1 MEASSGPVT
10 RSAKA
15 YAVVVAIGVS
25 VLLVS
30 GLVARAGVSEAER
43 AVFQAVNELPQS
55 LHPFVWPLM
64 QYGTFITIP
73 ALAVMAFCFRR
84 FRLGLALL
92 LAGVGVYL
100 IALLVKSTVERQR
113 PGSLLDGVEARES
126 FSPESLGFP
135 SGHVSVAAALTVV
148 AAAYLPRRW
157 ALAAAGVA
165 VVVMFGRMYMG
176 AHLPLDLVG
185 GAALGA
191 IAGGVVNLVIPPDPP
206 RAVEGV
212 SGVTMGPEGSDVV

>member
-1 MEASSGPVT
+1 MEGSRCPIAG
-10 RSAKA
+10 SARA
-15 YAVVVAIGVS
+15 HAAVVVTGCS

-30 GLVARAGVSEAER
+30 GLLARGGVSEAER
-43 AVFQAVNELPQS
+43 AVFQAVNELPGS
-55 LHPFVWPLM
+55 LHPIVWPLM

-73 ALAVMAFCFRR
+73 VLAVLAFCFRR
-84 FRLGLALL
+84 FRLGIALL

-113 PGSLLDGVEARES
+113 PGGLLDGVEARES
-126 FSPESLGFP
+126 FAAESLGYP
-135 SGHVSVAAALTVV
+135 SGHASVAAALTVV

-165 VVVMFGRMYMG
+165 IVVMFGRMYMG
-176 AHLPLDLVG
+176 AHLPLDLIG

-191 IAGGVVNLVIPPDPP
+191 IAGGVVNLVVPPDAPS
-206 RAVEGV
+206 RASLE
-212 SGVTMGPEGSDVV
+212 